1 MKLPT
6 SFFKRFLLLLA
17 TALLAGVPGCKKNEE
32 PRPDV
37 IVLHSGRLR
46 GNIYPAALQS
56 ISPLQH
62 YQYIAGYVRSVREEA
77 ARIGARVLLVDLGDS
92 LDGSFAAHVTGSQN
106 VAEFFNAI
114 GYDAVLLGNLDANV
128 SAQTLSALKMPVLTP
143 FADAQGAPV
152 PPSASPSALLPL
164 APEKSALLLA
174 NFYGDVSPG
183 EFPDRFP
190 KVFGEDSVGVFPIR
204 EYPGILKDTEG
215 AGVTLFAWQKFEA
228 PTNPPEE
235 FLAKLRELGVDA
247 ILAQRVYGRGVKDV
261 WSEETFP
268 GWRPPVS
275 QNILRDNRGFTIA
288 RMDLKKNAE
297 GAWEVLSSRLVPMTA
312 NEAPADA
319 EILRVMEQFAPVIE
333 KADLPL
339 AKLEAPVDEQQIL
352 TAFLSALTLVPE
364 ATAVAYSPQS
374 VRGGLPAG
382 GLRAS
387 QLFNILPWTTPIVQI
402 PVTPAML
409 ETLHRKN
416 PGIEFWKFVPATPA
430 VDPLDLSQQ
439 PAPAVATD
447 AATDALPVPATAPVE
462 QADALIPAEPP
473 PFLLTTSK
481 YFARIFSDQLGLPLN
496 AAKVA
501 GPSEFDHF
509 ADSIRN
515 NPSLLTAQSPPPG
528 WEPPGSSSAP
538 ASNPA
543 TP

>member
-1 MKLPT
+1 MKFPT
-6 SFFKRFLLLLA
+6 SFSKLILLLLA
-17 TALLAGVPGCKKNEE
+17 TALPAGVPGCKKKEE
-32 PRPDV
+32 PKPDV
-37 IVLHSGRLR
+37 IVLHTGRIR
-46 GNIYPAALQS
+46 GNIYPAALQG

-62 YQYIAGYVRSVREEA
+62 YQYIAGYVRAVRQEA
-77 ARIGARVLLVDLGDS
+77 ARTGAGVLLVDLGDS

-128 SAQTLSALKMPVLTP
+128 PAQTLSSLKMPVLTP

-164 APEKSALLLA
+164 TPEKSALLLA

-190 KVFGEDSVGVFPIR
+190 KVFGGDSTEV
-204 EYPGILKDTEG
+204 YPVRDYTRILSG
-215 AGVTLFAWQKFEA
+215 AGVEGLTLFAWQKFEA
-228 PTNPPEE
+228 PSTPPEA
-235 FLAKLRELGVDA
+235 FLSKLRELGVDA

-275 QNILRDNRGFTIA
+275 QNILRDNGGFTIA

-297 GAWEVLSSRLVPMTA
+297 GAWDVLSSRLVPMTV
-312 NEAPADA
+312 NEAPADP
-319 EILRVMEQFAPVIE
+319 EILSTMEQFAPVIE
-333 KADLPL
+333 TADLPL
-339 AKLEAPVDEQQIL
+339 AKLDAPVDEKQIL

-439 PAPAVATD
+439 PAPAD
-447 AATDALPVPATAPVE
+447 AAEATTDGLPVPAAAPVE

-509 ADSIRN
+509 VGSIRK
-515 NPSLLTAQSPPPG
+515 NPSLLTAQSPPSG
-528 WEPPGSSSAP
+528 WEPPGSPSAP